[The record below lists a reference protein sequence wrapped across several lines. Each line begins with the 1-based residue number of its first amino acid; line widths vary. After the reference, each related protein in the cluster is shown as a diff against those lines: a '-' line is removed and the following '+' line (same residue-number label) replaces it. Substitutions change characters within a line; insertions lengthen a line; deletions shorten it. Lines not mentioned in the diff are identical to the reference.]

1 MKRGKIHRPPCTLG
15 FPAASV
21 SEHQRAV
28 LDLRHGKHLSFRKG
42 RSSLCF
48 ELLRLTLTISGL
60 RNPGRAIGIPCVVVV
75 RVAVRVHIAEV
86 VAVVVIRGTLP
97 PISSGTRK
105 CEKTHPPTGFTE
117 MHPYFH
123 YFLPLSLF
131 STFVNNP
138 FSRSIN
144 SPSSCAICSNFFL
157 ASEDLTLLPLP
168 VVKHP
173 DGFVIISS

>member
-1 MKRGKIHRPPCTLG
+1 ML
-15 FPAASV
+15 
-21 SEHQRAV
+21 EHQRAV
-28 LDLRHGKHLSFRKG
+28 SDFRHRKHFSFRKG
-42 RSSLCF
+42 RISPCIR
-48 ELLRLTLTISGL
+48 LLHLTQNHFWPYEIRGE
-60 RNPGRAIGIPCVVVV
+60 PIGIPCVVIV
-75 RVAVRVHIAEV
+75 RVAVGVHIAEV

-168 VVKHP
+168 VVKQP